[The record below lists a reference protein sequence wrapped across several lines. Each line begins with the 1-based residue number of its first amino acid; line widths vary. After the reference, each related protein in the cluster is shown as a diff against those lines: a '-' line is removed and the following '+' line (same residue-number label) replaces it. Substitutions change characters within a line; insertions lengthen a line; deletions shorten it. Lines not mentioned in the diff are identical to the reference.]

1 MEGYKGQYCDAI
13 SVIMQLRIIFG
24 KLPNYV
30 LTYIYIYILVSGA
43 VVPDILISVL
53 IIYMYQVSR
62 KVENNTCSFAQK

>member
-1 MEGYKGQYCDAI
+1 MQFLLLCSSELY
-13 SVIMQLRIIFG
+13 SVSCRIMFIYL
-24 KLPNYV
+24 
-30 LTYIYIYILVSGA
+30 YIYIYILVSGA

>member
-1 MEGYKGQYCDAI
+1 MQFLLLCSSELY
-13 SVIMQLRIIFG
+13 SVSCRIMFI
-24 KLPNYV
+24 
-30 LTYIYIYILVSGA
+30 YIYIYILVSGA

>member
-1 MEGYKGQYCDAI
+1 MQFLLLCSSELY
-13 SVIMQLRIIFG
+13 SVSCRIMFIYI
-24 KLPNYV
+24 
-30 LTYIYIYILVSGA
+30 YIYIYILVSGA

>member
-1 MEGYKGQYCDAI
+1 MQFLLLCSSELY
-13 SVIMQLRIIFG
+13 SVSCRIMFIYL
-24 KLPNYV
+24 
-30 LTYIYIYILVSGA
+30 YIYIYISVSGA

>member
-1 MEGYKGQYCDAI
+1 MQFLLLCSCELY
-13 SVIMQLRIIFG
+13 SVSCRIMFI
-24 KLPNYV
+24 
-30 LTYIYIYILVSGA
+30 YIYIYIFFFLVSGA